1 MQLKDVIVKKSIII
15 VGGVVM
21 VGIALI
27 AGLCLLTGQCALST
41 NKKPHAE
48 VVSYKSFDIKRAI
61 SKENVVPIVV
71 IGSGPAGLSAA
82 LYGARGG
89 RETLVI
95 EGNKP
100 GGLLTETTEVENWPG
115 ELSIMG
121 PDLMIKM
128 REQVK
133 RFGVEFLADA
143 VEKVDLTNWPF
154 HITTEGGQSIHAL
167 SLIISTGANPRKL
180 NIPGEELY
188 WGSGV
193 TSCATCDA
201 PFFKGEDVV
210 VIGGGDSAVEEAL
223 QLAKF
228 AKNVTVIVRRDRM
241 RAASRMQDRLK
252 EYKNVTVKYNLAP
265 KEILG
270 DGIKVTGIRLFNAT
284 TKKDQ
289 IMPTSGVF
297 LATGH
302 DPSTKLFEGKIDLT
316 PTGHIELNT
325 RMQDTSMPGVF
336 AAGDVADNRY
346 RQAIVSA
353 GDGVKAALD
362 AINFLEEIGLS
373 PDIAQK
379 MAEKRSNAH
388 MTKKVVSRVQKVSSL
403 KELNSLNQKGVV
415 MVDFFADYC
424 PSCMQMLPA
433 FDAVSAEFTDVTFVK
448 VDIDQAMDIF
458 DHYKGETIPLI
469 LVFKDGKEVSRHKDA
484 MSKKELQ
491 TFVSQFVK

>member
-1 MQLKDVIVKKSIII
+1 MIVI
-15 VGGVVM
+15 GGVTM
-21 VGIALI
+21 VGVTLI
-27 AGLCLLTGQCALST
+27 AALFLFSGQCLLSK
-41 NKKPHAE
+41 NKDACSE
-48 VVSYKSFDIKRAI
+48 MISRKSFNINRAM

-115 ELSIMG
+115 EVSILG

-154 HITTEGGQSIHAL
+154 HIVTEGGQSIHAL

-180 NIPGEELY
+180 NILGEDLY

-201 PFFKGEDVV
+201 PFFKDEEVV
-210 VIGGGDSAVEEAL
+210 VIGGGDSAIEEAL
-223 QLAKF
+223 QLAKY
-228 AKNVTVIVRRDRM
+228 ASHVTVLVRSNKM
-241 RAASRMQDRLK
+241 RAASRMQDRIK
-252 EYKNVTVKYNLAP
+252 EYKNVSVQYNLLP
-265 KEILG
+265 KEVMG
-270 DGIKVTGIRLFNAT
+270 DGIKVTGIKLLNGC
-284 TKKDQ
+284 TKKEFV
-289 IMPTSGVF
+289 MPISGVF

-302 DPSTKLFEGKIDLT
+302 DPSTKLFQGQIALT
-316 PTGHIELNT
+316 PTGHIELDT
-325 RMQDTSMPGVF
+325 RTQQTSMPGVF

-362 AINFLEEIGLS
+362 AINFLEEVGLS
-373 PDIAQK
+373 PDIAQQ
-379 MAEKRSNAH
+379 MAEKRSHAQ
-388 MTKKVVSRVQKVSSL
+388 MIKKSGSSRVQQVSSL
-403 KELNSLNQKGVV
+403 AELDAVNQQGVV
-415 MVDFFADYC
+415 IVDFFADYC
-424 PSCMQMLPA
+424 PSCIQMLPV
-433 FDAVSAEFTDVTFVK
+433 FDAVSAEFVDVTFVK
-448 VDIDQAMDIF
+448 VDTDQAIDII
-458 DHYKGETIPLI
+458 DKYAVNKIPCI
-469 LVFKDGKEVSRHKDA
+469 LVFKDGKLTARYNNA

-491 TFVSQFVK
+491 DFVLQFVK